1 MEEIYELTGFVLT
14 GTIRENGAQVIEA
27 QSLQREAIC
36 PRCQKSSSRVHSYY
50 NRFPQDLPVCD
61 KNVRLALQVRRF
73 RCMNE
78 DCPQSTFVEQMP
90 VIINKSAR
98 KTNRLKNA
106 LVAIA
111 FESGG
116 EAGAHL
122 ANKLQIEVS
131 PDTLLRLIR
140 NYPTTK
146 TDTTRVMG
154 IDDFALRKGD
164 TYGTILIDLEKHI
177 PIDLLPDRTSGT
189 LAEWLKAHPGIK
201 IITRDRSNEYA
212 RGVSEGGPEII
223 QITDRWHLLHNLREA
238 LERML
243 NRFRERLNKLPVVGE
258 LASYD
263 KETKAGRLRK
273 LSLAELELREAKR
286 QRRYELFTEAQKL
299 HQENVSIREISKKL
313 SISRTTV
320 YKLVASHSF
329 PERAS
334 NKISPSILD
343 PFIIYLRKRFDEGCE
358 NGSQLYREIHEQ
370 GYIGTYKQVSR
381 WVHHHRKQPAK
392 NTPKI
397 HILKNN
403 AQVQNH
409 ATLLAP
415 RQLAWLLV
423 KDPNNLDKVEQSM
436 LNHIRQ
442 DADVEKAY
450 DLAQHFQKMVRERV
464 STELD
469 DWIYQCLNSSII
481 DLVNFSTGLQ
491 RDHDCVFMALREKWS
506 NGQTEGQVNRLKLIK
521 RKMYG
526 RANFDL
532 LRQRVLF
539 SNSP

>member
-1 MEEIYELTGFVLT
+1 MEEIYELNGFVIT
-14 GTIRENGAQVIEA
+14 GVAQENGTQIIKAQPA
-27 QSLQREAIC
+27 QREAIC

-50 NRFPQDLPVCD
+50 CRFPQDLPICD
-61 KNVRLALQVRRF
+61 KNVRLALHVRRF

-78 DCPQSTFVEQMP
+78 DCQQSTYTEQVP
-90 VIINKSAR
+90 AIIIKSAR

-116 EAGAHL
+116 EAGAKL
-122 ANKLQIEVS
+122 AKKLQIEVG

-140 NYPTTK
+140 NYPEPK
-146 TDTTRVMG
+146 TDTTQVMG
-154 IDDFALRKGD
+154 IDDFAFRKGN

-189 LAEWLKAHPGIK
+189 LAEWLKAHPDIK

-223 QITDRWHLLHNLREA
+223 QIADRWHLLHNLREA

-258 LASYD
+258 LATYD

-273 LSLAELELREAKR
+273 LSSAELELREAKR

-299 HQENVSIREISKKL
+299 HQENASILEISKKL
-313 SISRTTV
+313 SVSRTTV

-343 PFIIYLRKRFDEGCE
+343 PFIVYLRKRFDEGCE
-358 NGSQLYREIHEQ
+358 NSSQLYREIHEQ

-381 WVHHHRKQPAK
+381 WIHHHRKQPAK
-392 NTPKI
+392 TTPKI
-397 HILKNN
+397 HILENN

-415 RQLAWLLV
+415 KQLAWLLV

-442 DADVEKAY
+442 DAEVEKAY
-450 DLAQHFQKMVRERV
+450 VLAQHFQKMVRERI

-469 DWIYQCLNSSII
+469 DWVNQCLNSSII

-491 RDHDCVFMALREKWS
+491 RDHDCVFMALHEKWS
-506 NGQTEGQVNRLKLIK
+506 NGQTEGQVTRLKLIK

-526 RANFDL
+526 RANFEL
-532 LRQRVLF
+532 LRKRVLF
-539 SNSP
+539 SNTS

>member
-1 MEEIYELTGFVLT
+1 LEEIYELNGFVIT
-14 GTIRENGAQVIEA
+14 RTVQENGIQLIEA
-27 QSLQREAIC
+27 QSAQREAIC
-36 PRCQKSSSRVHSYY
+36 PRCQKNSSRVHSYY
-50 NRFPQDLPVCD
+50 YRFPQDLPVCN
-61 KNVRLALQVRRF
+61 KNVQLSLQVRRF

-78 DCPQSTFVEQMP
+78 GCPQSTFAEQVP
-90 VIINKSAR
+90 AIIIKSAR
-98 KTNRLKNA
+98 KTNRLKNT

-116 EAGAHL
+116 EAGANL
-122 ANKLQIEVS
+122 AKKLQVEVS

-140 NYPTTK
+140 DYSTTK
-146 TDTTRVMG
+146 TETTRVLG
-154 IDDFALRKGD
+154 IDDFAFRKGN
-164 TYGTILIDLEKHI
+164 TYGTILIDLEKHK
-177 PIDLLPDRTSGT
+177 PIDLLPDRKSGT
-189 LAEWLKAHPGIK
+189 LAEWLKSHPGIE

-212 RGVSEGGPEII
+212 RGVTEGSPKII
-223 QITDRWHLLHNLREA
+223 QITDRWHLLQNLREA

-258 LASYD
+258 LATYD

-273 LSLAELELREAKR
+273 PSAVELELREAKR

-299 HQENVSIREISKKL
+299 YQGNMSILGISKKL
-313 SISRTTV
+313 SISRTTA
-320 YKLVASHSF
+320 YKLVTSHSF

-343 PFIIYLRKRFDEGCE
+343 PFIVYLRKRFDEGCE
-358 NGSQLYREIHEQ
+358 NGCQLYREIHEQ
-370 GYIGTYKQVSR
+370 GYTGTRQQVSR
-381 WVHHHRKQPAK
+381 WVHHLRKEPAK
-392 NTPKI
+392 NTPKM
-397 HILKNN
+397 HIPENN
-403 AQVQNH
+403 VQPQNH

-423 KDPNNLDKVEQSM
+423 KDPNNLDQVEQSM

-442 DADVEKAY
+442 DAEIELAY
-450 DLAQHFQKMVRERV
+450 DLAQFFQKMVREHV

-469 DWIYQCLNSSII
+469 GWINLCLKSSIT
-481 DLVNFSTGLQ
+481 DLVNFATGLQ
-491 RDHDCVFMALREKWS
+491 RDHDCVFMALHEKWS
-506 NGQTEGQVNRLKLIK
+506 NGQTEGQITRLKLIK

-539 SNSP
+539 SNSS

>member
-1 MEEIYELTGFVLT
+1 MCVPTAASAPHHPSPLSPPLFSSPPPTHAL
-14 GTIRENGAQVIEA
+14 
-27 QSLQREAIC
+27 
-36 PRCQKSSSRVHSYY
+36 PRAPRG
-50 NRFPQDLPVCD
+50 RRCD
-61 KNVRLALQVRRF
+61 GQPD
-73 RCMNE
+73 E
-78 DCPQSTFVEQMP
+78 GDE
-90 VIINKSAR
+90 
-98 KTNRLKNA
+98 
-106 LVAIA
+106 
-111 FESGG
+111 GG

-122 ANKLQIEVS
+122 AKKLQIEVS

-140 NYPTTK
+140 NYPETK
-146 TDTTRVMG
+146 TDTTQVMG
-154 IDDFALRKGD
+154 IDDFAFRKGN
-164 TYGTILIDLEKHI
+164 TYGTILIDLEKHM
-177 PIDLLPDRTSGT
+177 PIDLLPDRTSRT

-223 QITDRWHLLHNLREA
+223 QIADRWHLLHNLREA

-258 LASYD
+258 LATYD

-273 LSLAELELREAKR
+273 PSVTELELREAKR

-299 HQENVSIREISKKL
+299 HQENASILEISKKL
-313 SISRTTV
+313 SVSRTTV
-320 YKLVASHSF
+320 YKLVASLSF

-343 PFIIYLRKRFDEGCE
+343 PFIVYIRKRFDEGCE
-358 NGSQLYREIHEQ
+358 NSSQLYREIHEQ

-392 NTPKI
+392 HTPKI
-397 HILKNN
+397 HILENN
-403 AQVQNH
+403 TQVQNH

-415 RQLAWLLV
+415 KQLAWLLV

-442 DADVEKAY
+442 DAEVEKAY
-450 DLAQHFQKMVRERV
+450 VLAQHFQKMVRERV

-469 DWIYQCLNSSII
+469 DWVNQCLNSSII
-481 DLVNFSTGLQ
+481 DLVNFSTGLK
-491 RDHDCVFMALREKWS
+491 RDYNCVFMALHEKWS
-506 NGQTEGQVNRLKLIK
+506 NGQTEGQVTRLKLIK

-526 RANFDL
+526 RANFEL
-532 LRQRVLF
+532 LRKRVLF
-539 SNSP
+539 SNTS